1 MGWESRRDED
11 HEMNNFLVDS
21 TVWIEFFKS
30 GENSI
35 QAKLQELILQENNIF
50 ICPNIY
56 QEVLQGVR
64 DNKAFKEIKDIL
76 LNAIMLNNEI
86 LFITEH
92 AIDLYRSLRK
102 KGITIRK
109 PYDCLIA
116 SYAIINDIYLF
127 HNDTDFDQIEKG
139 SKLKIYKY

>member
-1 MGWESRRDED
+1 
-11 HEMNNFLVDS
+11 MNNFLVDS
-21 TVWIEFFKS
+21 TVWIEFFKK

-35 QAKLQELILQENNIF
+35 QTKLQELILQENNIF

-64 DNKAFKEIKDIL
+64 DDKSFREIKDIL
-76 LNAIMLNNEI
+76 LKATMLNNEI
-86 LFITEH
+86 MFITEH
-92 AIDLYRSLRK
+92 AIDLYRALRK

-116 SYAIINDIYLF
+116 S
-127 HNDTDFDQIEKG
+127 
-139 SKLKIYKY
+139 